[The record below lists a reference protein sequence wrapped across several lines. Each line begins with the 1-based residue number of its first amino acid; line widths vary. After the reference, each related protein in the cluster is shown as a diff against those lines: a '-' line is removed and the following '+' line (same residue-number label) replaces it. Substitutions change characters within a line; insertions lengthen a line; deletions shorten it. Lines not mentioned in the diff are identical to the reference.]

1 MKIALVHESVLPR
14 RGGCE
19 TYVASLAH
27 RLAADG
33 HQVHLYARRWDEAG
47 LPAGIV
53 YHPVEATSRLRV
65 LRQWSFSGVCR
76 RMLERADH
84 DVSIG
89 FDKVA
94 EYCSQWTLRK
104 TAEVSGVSEKALMQA
119 AELWGQAKSSFLLHA
134 RGIEHHSNGVQNAPE
149 IIAASQS
156 GNQLTVTYRV
166 DSDVANATYP
176 LRVDFHADVAGGAG
190 AWLTQDSYPEA
201 SAQQQR
207 TVTLL
212 VPAGMRAIPFVAT
225 ATDAGG
231 RTSELST
238 AFDVIFEDG
247 FE

>member
-1 MKIALVHESVLPR
+1 MPLSPEVLGALSSR
-14 RGGCE
+14 RGAGRANIDIGPPGP
-19 TYVASLAH
+19 TPNDSGD
-27 RLAADG
+27 ADTG
-33 HQVHLYARRWDEAG
+33 
-47 LPAGIV
+47 
-53 YHPVEATSRLRV
+53 
-65 LRQWSFSGVCR
+65 
-76 RMLERADH
+76 
-84 DVSIG
+84 
-89 FDKVA
+89 
-94 EYCSQWTLRK
+94 
-104 TAEVSGVSEKALMQA
+104 
-119 AELWGQAKSSFLLHA
+119 
-134 RGIEHHSNGVQNAPE
+134 SNGVQNAPE